1 MRDQRIIKK
10 YPNRRLYDS
19 AQSRYVTLAD
29 IRKLVMQR
37 VRFAVIDQ
45 GTHANITRSV
55 LLQAIL
61 DQQQTGKLILTRAFL
76 ERVIRSGRRKR

>member
-37 VRFAVIDQ
+37 VRFDVIDQ
-45 GTHANITRSV
+45 STAPTSLVPCCCRLFSTSRKPANS
-55 LLQAIL
+55 
-61 DQQQTGKLILTRAFL
+61 
-76 ERVIRSGRRKR
+76 S